1 MAIASSLAWAVT
13 SRCGAPGSEGKRGP
27 GNDAAVLRTSGLGHH
42 LPRNTKR
49 TLDAIWGFWLRNK
62 ITVLERSKVKSPPA
76 RR

>member
-42 LPRNTKR
+42 LPRNTKEN
-49 TLDAIWGFWLRNK
+49 LGCNLGFLAPQQNHCFGE
-62 ITVLERSKVKSPPA
+62 V
-76 RR
+76 